1 MNLDKWTGAI
11 YAITFALLYMV
22 VFLLFPP
29 NAALHVLQTCRTSV
43 QSFAVNFVAAPVS
56 YFEILNYILGQ
67 ESLLKHVMSYDEEL
81 LLVFLNFIVVEL
93 LIFWAFAYF
102 HAKRKTHTFN
112 AHKVFWSGTFATYAL
127 VAIESLNKCGTGTSI
142 IGVSLTS
149 ILLVCI
155 SSDLFH
161 SELRGAKLSSL
172 ILPTLAYVF
181 LGTMFVSYL
190 SRPIIHLSGLA
201 LFVLI
206 LYAWDKP
213 FKEEFTKL
221 LSGTVKRISVLC
233 RKINHH

>member
-1 MNLDKWTGAI
+1 MWGTI

-93 LIFWAFAYF
+93 LIFLAFAYF
-102 HAKRKTHTFN
+102 HAKMKTHTFN

-172 ILPTLAYVF
+172 ILPTLAFVL

-221 LSGTVKRISVLC
+221 LSSTAKRISVLC
-233 RKINHH
+233 QKINNR

>member
-1 MNLDKWTGAI
+1 MKLDKLVWGAI

-29 NAALHVLQTCRTSV
+29 NAALHMLQTCRTSV
-43 QSFAVNFVAAPVS
+43 QSFAVNFIAAPVS
-56 YFEILNYILGQ
+56 YFEILNYTLGQ
-67 ESLLKHVMSYDEEL
+67 ESLLKHAMSYDEEL
-81 LLVFLNFIVVEL
+81 LLVFLNFIVVGL

-112 AHKVFWSGTFATYAL
+112 AHKVFWSETFATYAL

-155 SSDLFH
+155 GSDLFH
-161 SELRGAKLSSL
+161 SARKAAKLSSQ
-172 ILPTLAYVF
+172 ILPILAF
-181 LGTMFVSYL
+181 GLLGAMFVSYL
-190 SRPIIHLSGLA
+190 SIPIIHLSGLA

-206 LYAWDKP
+206 LYFWDRS
-213 FKEEFTKL
+213 FRGELTKL
-221 LSGTVKRISVLC
+221 LKYVILSIK
-233 RKINHH
+233 

>member
-1 MNLDKWTGAI
+1 MKLDKLVWGAI

-29 NAALHVLQTCRTSV
+29 NAALHMLQTCRTSV
-43 QSFAVNFVAAPVS
+43 QSFAVNFIAAPVS
-56 YFEILNYILGQ
+56 YFEILNYTLGQ
-67 ESLLKHVMSYDEEL
+67 ESLLKHAMSYDEEL

-93 LIFWAFAYF
+93 LIFWTFAYF
-102 HAKRKTHTFN
+102 HAERKTHTFN

-149 ILLVCI
+149 ILLVSI
-155 SSDLFH
+155 GSDLFH

-172 ILPTLAYVF
+172 ILPTIALWF
-181 LGTMFVSYL
+181 FVVMLIGYL
-190 SRPIIHLSGLA
+190 MSPIVHLSGLA

-206 LYAWDKP
+206 LYFWDRS
-213 FKEEFTKL
+213 FRRELTKL
-221 LSGTVKRISVLC
+221 LKYVILSVK
-233 RKINHH
+233 